1 MRFQERQ
8 SSSFQKVPPVG
19 IIVRQSLKASFGFY
33 VGALIG
39 VINQMF
45 VSTHFLSVEQLALS
59 RLLIENAILFGT
71 FSTLGAPF
79 IADKFFGAFRDD
91 TKGHHGLLVFLLFL
105 PLFGGLVFTLI
116 YSFFTPEI
124 KGYFARQSPL
134 LLDYHY
140 LVIPLT
146 FLSMYVLIFEA
157 YCRNH
162 SRIAIPSFVREV
174 FLRLSNVLLILMF
187 GLGWY
192 SFDTLLYLIL
202 ASYAAA
208 IGILVYYVARLGKL
222 YLRWPDAGKFN
233 RDQIG
238 VMLGYGGFTI
248 IGGLGVGIMLFLDRT
263 MLAGEKG
270 LVSAG
275 IFIIASYISN
285 LIEIPKKAISQISI
299 PLVSDALRVG
309 NHDHVRVLTQ
319 KSALHQLL
327 AGGLFFLLICTNL
340 DELFRIIPK
349 GDTYGDGKYVVVLLL
364 FAKLFDIS
372 TGLNTEIIFYS
383 RFFRWATLFLVVA
396 AAASFLLNL
405 WLIPLYGFM
414 GAAFATV
421 LATLGLS
428 MSKLIFVW
436 KHFHIQPFSKKTVL
450 VVILLG
456 LLYLLTSSLPALP
469 YENLWEM
476 IVIMAIRSLILVVLF
491 AFAVLRLRISP
502 EISALAGRLLK
513 SIS

>member
-1 MRFQERQ
+1 M
-8 SSSFQKVPPVG
+8 G

-79 IADKFFGAFRDD
+79 IADKFFGTFRNDA
-91 TKGHHGLLVFLLFL
+91 KGHHGLLIFLLFL
-105 PLFGGLVFTLI
+105 PLFGGLAFTLL
-116 YSFFTPEI
+116 YFFFTPAI

-140 LVIPLT
+140 LVVPLT
-146 FLSMYVLIFEA
+146 FLSMYLLVFEA

-192 SFDTLLYLIL
+192 SFSTLLYLIL

-222 YLRWPDAGKFN
+222 YLRWPDAGKFS
-233 RDQIG
+233 REQVG
-238 VMLGYGGFTI
+238 TMLGYGGFTI
-248 IGGLGVGIMLFLDRT
+248 IGGLGISIMLFLDRS

-285 LIEIPKKAISQISI
+285 LVEIPKKAISQISI
-299 PLVSDALRVG
+299 PLVSDALRLG
-309 NHDHVRVLTQ
+309 NHDQVRTLSQ

-340 DELFRIIPK
+340 DELFQLIPK
-349 GDTYGDGKYVVVLLL
+349 GDTYGDGKYVVLLL
-364 FAKLFDIS
+364 LLVKLFDIS

-383 RFFRWATLFLVVA
+383 RFFRWATIFLVLA
-396 AAASFLLNL
+396 AVASFLLNL

-414 GAAFATV
+414 GAAFATA

-428 MSKLIFVW
+428 LSKLVFVW
-436 KHFHIQPFSKKTVL
+436 KNFNIHPFSKKSVL
-450 VVILLG
+450 VAGLLL
-456 LLYLLTSSLPALP
+456 LLYLPASFLPAIS

-476 IVIMAIRSLILVVLF
+476 IFVMAIRSLILVALF
-491 AFAVLRLRISP
+491 TFVVLRFRISP
-502 EISALAGRLLK
+502 EISELAGRLLK
-513 SIS
+513 RVS